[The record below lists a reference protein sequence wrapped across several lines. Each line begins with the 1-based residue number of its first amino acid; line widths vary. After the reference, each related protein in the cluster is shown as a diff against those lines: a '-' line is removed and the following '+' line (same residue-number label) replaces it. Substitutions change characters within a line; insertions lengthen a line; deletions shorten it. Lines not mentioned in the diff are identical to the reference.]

1 MKEKVAGSWP
11 FCLRVV
17 RKKAVALTMACVGH
31 QERGQSLRP
40 GGKKNLREWELR
52 IGLLRRVYSRL
63 EETMK
68 NLGEASAL
76 KTKDAFSPNSPSV
89 F

>member
-1 MKEKVAGSWP
+1 M
-11 FCLRVV
+11 
-17 RKKAVALTMACVGH
+17 
-31 QERGQSLRP
+31 RP